1 MMTSDNRH
9 DRAYVW
15 VWLPGATQPVVAG
28 VLNRDGNRFI
38 FNYGRRY
45 LLTWVVDVKP
55 AGKEK

>member
-1 MMTSDNRH
+1 MTSDNRH

-15 VWLPGATQPVVAG
+15 VCLPGATQPVVAG
-28 VLNRDGNRFI
+28 VLNRDGDRFI
-38 FNYGRRY
+38 FNYGRSY